1 MAPMHPFGHPKNSL
15 PRTDIVSS
23 LSIRILSSMAV
34 SRDNARRQAV
44 AAQTKVSVP
53 PVHRAAA
60 HLARRFHQVCL
71 GVLSEV
77 TEPAGFSP
85 LEYAALV
92 AVADDPGID
101 QRRLAARLAIDAVT
115 AGQIVMNLERR
126 AWVAREI
133 DPNDRRSR
141 RLTLTARGMQVRTRM
156 RPQMLDA
163 QDRILAPLSAN
174 ERSQLLRL
182 LTRVVEGNAP
192 YARPGNGRRPPK
204 KRTSTSGS

>member
-1 MAPMHPFGHPKNSL
+1 MASSR
-15 PRTDIVSS
+15 RTV
-23 LSIRILSSMAV
+23 RR
-34 SRDNARRQAV
+34 RDVGAP
-44 AAQTKVSVP
+44 TEVSVP

-77 TEPAGFSP
+77 TEPEGFSP

-92 AVADDPGID
+92 AIDDEPGID
-101 QRRLAARLAIDAVT
+101 QRRLAARLAIDPVT
-115 AGQIVMNLERR
+115 AGQIVMNLEGR
-126 AWVAREI
+126 AWATREI
-133 DPNDRRSR
+133 DPNDRRVR
-141 RLTLTARGMQVRTRM
+141 RLKLTGRGMQLRTRM

-163 QDRILAPLSAN
+163 QDRILGPLSAD

-204 KRTSTSGS
+204 RRASANPS